1 MVIAKPGTMKI
12 CNRATAQVYVLNK
25 DEGGGEEPFTNELQL
40 MMYSKTWNITTSITI
55 ASEGKEMV
63 MPGEDAKLELMLIK
77 KMVLPLGSR
86 FTLRNQGVTVG
97 TGVVTEILS
106 DATEDMLK
114 SRWRKLKL

>member
-1 MVIAKPGTMKI
+1 MNPHFLRLLSFSQTP
-12 CNRATAQVYVLNK
+12 
-25 DEGGGEEPFTNELQL
+25 PFLFFPL
-40 MMYSKTWNITTSITI
+40 
-55 ASEGKEMV
+55 A
-63 MPGEDAKLELMLIK
+63 GEDAKLELMLIK